1 MGKPEQKKEVQ
12 KPAEEKKIEHAAKS
26 ATEVKKPVDQ
36 PKESDASKDQ
46 EKAKLDVLM
55 KQVDKIIEEGAVQQK
70 KSMYDEAV
78 AIYTK
83 AADLLA
89 LKKPEYSHL
98 KKHLIEKEASIFGQI
113 GACYKQTQSTKKE
126 IEYCSKVIERAPYIS
141 DTTILAKAY

>member
-12 KPAEEKKIEHAAKS
+12 KPAEEKKVDHAKS
-26 ATEVKKPVDQ
+26 VTEVKKPVDQ

-46 EKAKLDVLM
+46 ERAKLDVLM

-98 KKHLIEKEASIFGQI
+98 KKHLIEKEAL
-113 GACYKQTQSTKKE
+113 K
-126 IEYCSKVIERAPYIS
+126 
-141 DTTILAKAY
+141 